1 MSVSGA
7 GEPGLNTC
15 FMLVLGRLPYFVNCA
30 PVAEL
35 VEHWAVMGEVV
46 SLALTGP
53 SLKVLK

>member
-15 FMLVLGRLPYFVNCA
+15 FMLVLGPLQYFVNCT

-46 SLALTGP
+46 SWALAGP